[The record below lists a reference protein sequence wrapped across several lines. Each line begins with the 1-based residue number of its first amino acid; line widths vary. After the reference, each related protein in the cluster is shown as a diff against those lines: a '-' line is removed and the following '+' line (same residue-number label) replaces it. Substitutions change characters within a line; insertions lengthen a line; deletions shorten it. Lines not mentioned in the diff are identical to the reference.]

1 MPLDYLRSL
10 AHQILPLHVEDLHGL
25 QCVAVLQAAN
35 LVEADIRDGDAP
47 GQARSAVVNRI
58 TAEGRAVLVR
68 DAGNKPI
75 A

>member
-10 AHQILPLHVEDLHGL
+10 ASQKLPLQVKEQRGIW
-25 QCVAVLQAAN
+25 CIAVLQAAK
-35 LVEADIRDGDAP
+35 LVDAEIEDADAP
-47 GQARSAVVNRI
+47 GQFRFAIVNRI